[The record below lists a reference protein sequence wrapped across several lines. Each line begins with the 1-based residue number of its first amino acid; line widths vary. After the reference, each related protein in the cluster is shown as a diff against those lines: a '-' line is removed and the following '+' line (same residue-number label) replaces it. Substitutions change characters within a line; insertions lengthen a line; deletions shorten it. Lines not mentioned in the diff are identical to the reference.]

1 MKKKKAPVEIEKEKL
16 VDLIIDIPFFDV
28 LQGNELDVIAR
39 HMNFFEIEAGEILFN
54 EGDPG
59 DYVCF
64 VVSGALDVIKEAA
77 SPENNVVIATVQKN
91 RSIGEMSVIDNSPR
105 SATVRAR
112 TKTSIVALTK
122 RGFDTI
128 LEKNPEIGISIL
140 KKIARLVSMNL
151 RKTSSRLAD
160 YMLPIT

>member
-1 MKKKKAPVEIEKEKL
+1 MKKENSPIKINKESL
-16 VDLIIDIPFFDV
+16 VDLIIDIPFFD
-28 LQGNELDVIAR
+28 LLKGNELYIVAG
-39 HMNFFEIEAGEILFN
+39 HMNFFELEAGEILFN

-64 VVSGALDVIKEAA
+64 VINGALDVIKEAA
-77 SPENNVVIATVQKN
+77 SPENNVVIATVMKN

-122 RGFDTI
+122 KGFDMI
-128 LEKNPEIGISIL
+128 LEKNPAIGISIL